1 MTKNFSKKL
10 QNVSIT
16 FLALGVGLILSLKC
30 GDIVNNRL
38 AASGYRDRDFLGTI
52 RFFVVFFVPLLLWL
66 VVFLTTT
73 PVAHQVRRQ
82 LRYFA
87 GIGFALAILVGELVA
102 VFVFLVRYV

>member
-1 MTKNFSKKL
+1 MMKSFSKTI

-16 FLALGVGLILSLKC
+16 LLALAAGLIFLLKS
-30 GDIVNNRL
+30 GDFVNNKL
-38 AASGYRDRDFLGTI
+38 AASGYRDRDFLGYI
-52 RFFVVFFVPLLLWL
+52 RFLVVFIAPVLLWL